1 MNKMVI
7 CLVVLTL
14 ILSAPCAQASKGQV
28 TADRYVGN
36 EAEIGP
42 VTINQSGLS
51 VDVVKVINSINL
63 TADRKIYFGDTFS
76 IYYDSANERL
86 VVRSEPDD
94 ADLIYINVPPV
105 NVNRVTEFPTPVR
118 LNDGVMLLFG
128 TGEDFYI
135 KYDSSADALFIMSST
150 GGGIM
155 IDSSGKVTLSGDL
168 DMYGNDIVNAADITP
183 KDDNVSAI
191 GSPSLRYNAIYS
203 YAVYTGDLKFANGW
217 VLTEAENLGL
227 GKGIVLVSPDG
238 EVYGVGE
245 LKYLGNKGVPLTH
258 AVTYAVMGLLAG
270 LGIGAGAVMVNKK
283 LRK

>member
-1 MNKMVI
+1 
-7 CLVVLTL
+7 
-14 ILSAPCAQASKGQV
+14 
-28 TADRYVGN
+28 VGN
-36 EAEIGP
+36 EAEIGI
-42 VTINQSGLS
+42 VTINQTGLYTDEAEIGS
-51 VDVVKVINSINL
+51 ATINQTGLNVDTIEVTQSFNL
-63 TADRKIYFGDTFS
+63 TADKKIYFGDTFS
-76 IYYDSANERL
+76 LYYDSANDRL
-86 VVRSEPDD
+86 VIRSEPDD
-94 ADLIYINVPPV
+94 TDLIYINVLSTIED
-105 NVNRVTEFPTPVR
+105 RIAEFPTPVR
-118 LNDGVMLLFG
+118 LNDGVALYFG

-135 KYDSSADALFIMSST
+135 KYNPYTNSLVIRNYSTREGVEVDSL
-150 GGGIM
+150 
-155 IDSSGKVTLSGDL
+155 
-168 DMYGNDIVNAADITP
+168 GNITP
-183 KDDNVSAI
+183 VHDNVSAI

-227 GKGIVLVSPDG
+227 GRGIVLVSPDG